1 MNMQVIDARLEPHFS
16 VSYFFLQPRSIDPGL
31 FCRKLSES
39 SAKSIN
45 FAKKSRKLRA
55 VSLGDKSWEVY
66 KNRNLIQLKGNINH
80 TWQAMYFI
88 CGEGGKGKV

>member
-80 TWQAMYFI
+80 T
-88 CGEGGKGKV
+88 